1 MERQPDNAKPSAE
14 RNDAR
19 EFPVSADGADKQ
31 RGVAAFRLR
40 LLAGMIVIILA
51 ITVSGLYLV
60 EWKVSSETQL
70 TFQRAFESEL
80 ALLRTVREIRHA
92 MLTERC
98 RALARKPRIHAALED
113 NALDMLYPSAGD
125 ELGDMLADRDAGG
138 ETFARHSAHASFCRF
153 LDARGA
159 VIPPRNAATVGALD
173 RDEEMHLA
181 FARLPI
187 EEQTGYL
194 RRKAGGAAGKTVELI
209 ATPIFSTESGEVIA
223 SLVAG
228 FPLSEEKHGD
238 AGMRSGIWLDGSLR
252 LPEFSGDAAAVIES
266 QVSHAI
272 AGGAE
277 STEQGFT
284 VRADGEDH
292 LVFYER
298 LNPGSLF
305 PAAYEIGAYPL
316 AAMHSLQWRV
326 RWEAAGVGVLLLL
339 LGIAA
344 SSYISA
350 RLAAPVRELAKVSE
364 ENRALRER
372 AEGALEITSEEL
384 ERTARF
390 SADASHQLKTPVSVM
405 RAGLD
410 ELLAREELP
419 SSARDE
425 LALLV
430 HQTFRI
436 TSIIEDLLLL
446 SRLDS
451 GHVQPQLSPV
461 DLTRVVDTCV
471 DDLHLL
477 NDSMDLVVELDMQP
491 SLFIAGEK
499 RFTMLIVQN
508 LVENAHKYNLPN
520 GSIRITAHEEAGK
533 VVLTVGNHAHPIPP
547 DSWENIF
554 ERFHR
559 AAVGENV
566 AGHGLG
572 LNVARE
578 LARLHGGDLLLVRSD
593 EEWTEFEVHFRPA

>member
-1 MERQPDNAKPSAE
+1 MRGRPLQTERVDPQQ
-14 RNDAR
+14 DA
-19 EFPVSADGADKQ
+19 PHSS
-31 RGVAAFRLR
+31 GVNAFRNR
-40 LLAGMIVIILA
+40 LLAGMLLVVLA
-51 ITVSGLYLV
+51 ITVSGLYV
-60 EWKVSSETQL
+60 AEWKVSSETQL
-70 TFQRAFESEL
+70 TFQRAFEAEL

-92 MLTERC
+92 TLAERC
-98 RALARKPRIHAALED
+98 RALVRKPRIHAALED

-125 ELGDMLADRDAGG
+125 ELGDVLAERVAPGG
-138 ETFARHSAHASFCRF
+138 LFTRHSVRASFCRF
-153 LDARGA
+153 LDAHGA
-159 VIPPRNAATVGALD
+159 VIPPKSTGLFGALD
-173 RDEEMHLA
+173 PAEERQLA
-181 FARLPI
+181 FAGVPE

-194 RRKAGGAAGKTVELI
+194 WRTSRGAEDEVIELI

-228 FPLSEEKHGD
+228 FPPSGD
-238 AGMRSGIWLDGSLR
+238 TRGSAGMHSGIWLGGGLHM
-252 LPEFSGDAAAVIES
+252 PEFSEAASAVIGRE
-266 QVSHAI
+266 VERLI

-277 STEQGFT
+277 AAAQGFP
-284 VRADGEDH
+284 VRAGGADH
-292 LVFYER
+292 MVFFER
-298 LNPGSLF
+298 LNPGSIF
-305 PAAYEIGAYPL
+305 PAAYEVGVYPL
-316 AAMHSLQWRV
+316 AAMHARQWRV
-326 RWEAAGVGVLLLL
+326 RSEAAGVGLLLLL

-350 RLAAPVRELAKVSE
+350 RLAAPVRALAAVSE
-364 ENRALRER
+364 ENRVLRER

-384 ERTARF
+384 QRTARF
-390 SADASHQLKTPVSVM
+390 SADASHQLKTPVAVL

-410 ELLAREELP
+410 EVLSREELLP
-419 SSARDE
+419 SVRDE

-451 GHVQPQLSPV
+451 GRLVAELSPV
-461 DLTRVVDTCV
+461 NLTHVVDTCV

-477 NDSMDLVVELDMQP
+477 NDSLDLVVELDMP
-491 SLFIAGEK
+491 PALHIAGEK

-520 GSIRITAHEEAGK
+520 GRIRITARAEGAEA
-533 VVLTVGNHAHPIPP
+533 VLTVGNNAHPIPP
-547 DSWENIF
+547 ESWEHIF

-578 LARLHGGDLLLVRSD
+578 LARLHGGDLRLIRSD
-593 EEWTEFEVHFRPA
+593 EEWTEFELRFHLA